1 MNQVLIL
8 DTHYLLLT
16 EKKISTFAFLSL
28 SLQSLKSIA
37 VSRDVALREF
47 SIPFIGLKQGETSF
61 EFEIEDTFFTYFE
74 GSEPYTGSTIQVEMV
89 LDKRTNMMVL
99 DFFVEGTVNATC
111 DRCLNEI
118 DQEVLDEFTVY
129 VKFSHETG
137 DMEDED
143 DVVFIP
149 ANETHLDV
157 SQLVYEFVTLSI
169 PFQKGCRPE
178 EVGGPK
184 CNKEVLAKLGYFSD
198 DKGKENDNDDNNDDD
213 IDQRWSAL
221 KKLK

>member
-1 MNQVLIL
+1 M
-8 DTHYLLLT
+8 
-16 EKKISTFAFLSL
+16 
-28 SLQSLKSIA
+28 
-37 VSRDVALREF
+37 SRDVALREF
-47 SIPFIGLKQGETSF
+47 SIPFIGLKLGETSF
-61 EFEIEDTFFTYFE
+61 DFEIGDKFFTYFE
-74 GSEPYTGSTIQVEMV
+74 GSEPTEGSNIQVEMV
-89 LDKRTNMMVL
+89 LDKRPNMMVL
-99 DFFVEGTVNATC
+99 DFYVEGTIKATC
-111 DRCLNEI
+111 DRCLNDI
-118 DQEVLDEFTVY
+118 NQELLDEFTVY

-137 DMEDED
+137 EMEDED

-169 PFQKGCRPE
+169 PFQKGCRTE

-184 CNKEVLAKLGYFSD
+184 CNKEILAKLGSFNDGKADDKSD
-198 DKGKENDNDDNNDDD
+198 DSNDED